1 MKIRSVGYLVKQGVK
16 NIYRNRSFSLASV
29 ATMTACIFIF
39 GLFYSIILNVEHM
52 VDTVEDTVCVTV
64 FFEEDISD
72 TKIEEIGR
80 IISTR
85 VEVASIH
92 YTSAEDAW
100 EDYKEKYFENNP
112 ELAEGFA
119 HDNPLANSASYEIYL
134 NDVSMQNALVS
145 FLEGMDG
152 IRQVNHSDIT
162 ARSLE
167 QFGKMVA
174 LISAVIILILFAV
187 SIFLINNTV
196 STGVTVRSE
205 EIGIMKLIGAT
216 DAFVKAPFIVEGVG
230 IGVIGAIIPLMIIR
244 YFYNRVVTYITTQ
257 FSLLQGVVTFL
268 PVEEVFYTLL
278 PLGIMLGLGVGLIGS
293 LMSLRKHIRV

>member
-1 MKIRSVGYLVKQGVK
+1 MKIRSFGYCVKQGVK

-39 GLFYSIILNVEHM
+39 GLFYSIVLNVEYM
-52 VDTVEDTVCVTV
+52 VDSVENTVCVTV
-64 FFEEDISD
+64 FFDEDTSD
-72 TKIEEIGR
+72 EKIEEIGR

-100 EDYKEKYFENNP
+100 EDYKAKYFADNP

-119 HDNPLANSASYEIYL
+119 HDNPLANSSSYEIYL
-134 NDVSMQNALVS
+134 NDVSMQNALVN
-145 FLEGMDG
+145 FLEGIDG
-152 IRQVNHSDIT
+152 IRQVNHSDVT
-162 ARSLE
+162 AKSLE
-167 QFGKMVA
+167 QLGKMVA
-174 LISAVIILILFAV
+174 LISAAIILILFAV
-187 SIFLINNTV
+187 AIFLINNTV
-196 STGVTVRSE
+196 STGVTVRKE

-244 YFYNRVVTYITTQ
+244 YFYNRVVMYITTQ

-268 PVEEVFYTLL
+268 PVEQVFYTLL
-278 PLGIMLGLGVGLIGS
+278 PIGIMLGLGVGLIGS

>member
-100 EDYKEKYFENNP
+100 EDYKEKYFESNP

-145 FLEGMDG
+145 FLEGIDG